1 MSEEA
6 KTPKRGV
13 GTVIRERLAAGDT
26 NDMALEAV
34 KAEFPDSST
43 SVQTVSWYRNQMRKD
58 GNPQKV
64 PTAAEAKK
72 AHAPAAPAEAE
83 AAPAEA
89 PAGDPLD

>member
-1 MSEEA
+1 MSEET

-13 GTVIRERLAAGDT
+13 GTVVKERLVAGDT
-26 NDMALEAV
+26 NEMALAAA
-34 KAEFPDSST
+34 KAEFPESAT

-72 AHAPAAPAEAE
+72 ANAPAEPAASE
-83 AAPAEA
+83 A
-89 PAGDPLD
+89 DPLD